1 MAELVRIVGANNI
14 YSGNGWYPQAPT
26 DTLSRILPSNGRSW
40 DMVVARQGEPLLD
53 AELNLIQQIIGTKMD
68 NFVQQLSITGWT
80 KAPGYPILQS
90 TDLTISTDVKFDAAS
105 NTLSFMDD
113 AWLVAK
119 GNFIHINNP
128 DFTGDDDNI
137 GYAIQNL
144 PAPPA
149 AGNTRHD
156 FIFLEF
162 WYHEIGP
169 AGVGYSDPNDTTRLD
184 VPKEGGV
191 DNGDLPLGGTTVPD
205 DSLVDPALNIETT
218 RRVQLRWRFRYVQG
232 TGSVDPFVTYPWG
245 FTDNGG
251 NFNPAIWAQG
261 GATAPQTG
269 SENYHFYRVPSPAG
283 LRDSSTGS
291 VAAPQLL
298 WRTKGL
304 TLDTGL
310 MTAANDLNTVDGYSY
325 GVPVFHVVRTN
336 TTLSAIE
343 MRQPSRMFIPDHSIH
358 ALQLAGTAHPG
369 GAGVTGGLSSNGS
382 VIEHESIKGG
392 ANGDVGFKTIDAYN
406 LADGF
411 VDEDA
416 IVDGGVHIE
425 HINDDVGLPTRLL
438 QNNTSE
444 RVYNGSV
451 VFIMGGVFVK
461 EAVIDPVNLPIVGV
475 VENHSRVDSSVNYI
489 ENGQVGWVRLAG
501 FAGKTYISAPGVLN
515 SYIVPAAPSS
525 TIGVYPAQVVGDNRN
540 TFGQVVQTY
549 PHDAGDPAGI
559 YRVDVLMSGEV
570 IPNASVDD
578 RKVVPASLTDAS
590 VAAAN
595 KDGGD
600 DVYSMRRLGRY
611 NTEHENDPQRAVPA
625 DDPRLNVNTP
635 RPPTGP
641 AGGDLTGDYPDPTI
655 GAQKVTAAKILNN
668 TITPAQI
675 AVANQDGM
683 AGVVSLRTLGTGGQ
697 QAAPGNHSH
706 TLPTSFPPSGAAGG
720 DLTGS
725 TYPDPLV
732 APGAITTAKLADLSV
747 STGKL
752 INGSVT
758 TVKLL
763 DGSVLTDKIAN
774 ANVTEPKL
782 ANLAVSS
789 RTIQS
794 GAVDYSK
801 IGVIPALR
809 IRRIS
814 SPDGDQFFNST
825 GSPGY
830 ATGVTQAIQWVT
842 SQVDSLAG
850 LALPQWSA
858 GAPTIISIR
867 VPGLYFLSLT
877 VAWVDQGPG
886 GAPGGRG
893 DLTSIRGIGIAE
905 VVSNAVVAYDRVVPS
920 NFNTYSAVQNCHT
933 LYHFAAPTTLY
944 CGVQQNSGVVQAI
957 GGDSDWATIF
967 QMWWLGPV

>member
-14 YSGNGWYPQAPT
+14 LSGNGWYPQAPT

-53 AELNLIQQIIGTKMD
+53 AELNLIQEIIGTKMD

-90 TDLTISTDVKFDAAS
+90 TDLTISTDVQFDASS

-137 GYAIQNL
+137 GYTIPNL
-144 PAPPA
+144 PAPPS

-162 WYHEIGP
+162 WYQEIGP
-169 AGVGYSDPNDTTRLD
+169 DGIGIDTASRD
-184 VPKEGGV
+184 IWKEGGAE
-191 DNGDLPLGGTTVPD
+191 NTSFPMGGTNVPD

-251 NFNPAIWAQG
+251 NTNPAIYAQG
-261 GATAPQTG
+261 GTGAPQTG
-269 SENYHFYRVPSPAG
+269 SINYHFYRVPSPAG

-291 VAAPQLL
+291 VTAPQLL

-304 TLDTGL
+304 TLNAGL
-310 MTAANDLNTVDGYSY
+310 MDAANDLNTVDGYSY

-343 MRQPSRMFIPDHSIH
+343 MRQPSRMFIPHHSIH

-392 ANGDVGFKTIDAYN
+392 ANGDVGYKTIDAYN

-438 QNNTSE
+438 QNNTSG
-444 RVYNGSV
+444 RVWNGSV
-451 VFIMGGVFVK
+451 VFVVGGVFVA

-475 VENHSRVDSSVNYI
+475 VENHSRVDASVNYI
-489 ENGQVGWVRLAG
+489 DNGQLGWVRLAG
-501 FAGKTYISAPGVLN
+501 YAGKTYINAPGVLN
-515 SYIVPAAPSS
+515 SYVVPAAPSS
-525 TIGVYPAQVVGDNRN
+525 TTGVFPAQVVSDNRN
-540 TFGQVVQTY
+540 TFGQVVKVY
-549 PHDAGDPAGI
+549 PHDDINDPAGI

-570 IPNASVDD
+570 IPNASIDD
-578 RKVVPASLTDAS
+578 RKIVPGSLTDAS

-600 DVYSMRRLGRY
+600 EVYSMRRLGRY
-611 NTEHENDPQRAVPA
+611 GTAHENDPQRAVPA

-641 AGGDLTGDYPDPTI
+641 AGGDLTGTYPNPTI
-655 GAQKVTAAKILNN
+655 DVQKVTAAKIQNN

-675 AVANQDGM
+675 AVANQDG
-683 AGVVSLRTLGTGGQ
+683 AQGTVSLRTLGTGAQ
-697 QAAPGNHSH
+697 QASPGNHSH
-706 TLPTSFPPSGAAGG
+706 TLPTTLPPTGPAGG

-725 TYPDPLV
+725 TYPDPIV
-732 APGAITTAKLADLSV
+732 APGAITTTKLADLSV

-758 TVKLL
+758 TTKIL
-763 DGSVLTDKIAN
+763 DGSVLTDKL
-774 ANVTEPKL
+774 ANVSVTEQKL
-782 ANLAVSS
+782 ANIAVSN
-789 RTIQS
+789 RTIQG
-794 GAVDYSK
+794 GAVDYTK
-801 IGVIPALR
+801 MGIIPALR

-814 SPDGDQFFNST
+814 NPDGDQFFNST

-830 ATGVTQAIQWVT
+830 ATNVTQAILWVT
-842 SQVDSLAG
+842 SQIDTLAG
-850 LALPQWSA
+850 VAMPQWTA
-858 GAPTIISIR
+858 GAPTIISVQ
-867 VPGLYFLSLT
+867 VPGIYWLSLT
-877 VAWVDQGPG
+877 VAWIDQGPG
-886 GAPGGRG
+886 GPPGGRG
-893 DLTSIRGIGIAE
+893 DLTSIRGIGIGE
-905 VVSNAVVAYDRVVPS
+905 VISNTSIAYDRVQPN
-920 NFNTYSAVQNCHT
+920 NFNSYNAVQNCST
-933 LYHFAAPTTLY
+933 LYRFTVPTTLW
-944 CGVQQNSGVVQAI
+944 CGVQQNSGQVQAI
-957 GGDSDWATIF
+957 GGDSDWATVF
-967 QMWWLGPV
+967 QMAWVGPA

>member
-14 YSGNGWYPQAPT
+14 LSGNGWYPQAPT
-26 DTLSRILPSNGRSW
+26 DTLSRILPSSGRSW

-90 TDLTISTDVKFDAAS
+90 TDLTISTDVQFDASS

-128 DFTGDDDNI
+128 NFTGDDDNI
-137 GYAIQNL
+137 GYTIPNL
-144 PAPPA
+144 PAPPS

-162 WYHEIGP
+162 WYQEIGP
-169 AGVGYSDPNDTTRLD
+169 TTFVWTDTASRD
-184 VPKEGGV
+184 IWKEGGAEN
-191 DNGDLPLGGTTVPD
+191 DSFATSGTTVPD

-251 NFNPAIWAQG
+251 NTNPAIYAQG
-261 GATAPQTG
+261 GTGAPQTG
-269 SENYHFYRVPSPAG
+269 NTNYHFYRVLSPAG

-291 VAAPQLL
+291 VTAPQLL

-304 TLDTGL
+304 TLGAGL
-310 MTAANDLNTVDGYSY
+310 MDAANDLNTVDGYSY

-343 MRQPSRMFIPDHSIH
+343 MRQPSRMFIPHHSIH

-411 VDEDA
+411 VDEDS

-425 HINDDVGLPTRLL
+425 HISDDVGLPTRLL
-438 QNNTSE
+438 QNNTLE
-444 RVYNGSV
+444 KVWNGSV
-451 VFIMGGVFVK
+451 VFVVGGVFVK
-461 EAVIDPVNLPIVGV
+461 EAVIDPVNLPVVGV
-475 VENHSRVDSSVNYI
+475 VENHSRVDASVNYI
-489 ENGQVGWVRLAG
+489 ESGQMGWVRLAG
-501 FAGKTYISAPGVLN
+501 YAGKTYINAPGVLN
-515 SYIVPAAPSS
+515 SYVVPAAPSS
-525 TIGVYPAQVVGDNRN
+525 TTGVFPAQIVSDNRN
-540 TFGQVVQTY
+540 TFGQVVKVY
-549 PHDAGDPAGI
+549 PHDDINDPAGI

-570 IPNASVDD
+570 IPNASIDD
-578 RKVVPASLTDAS
+578 RKIVPGSLTDAS

-600 DVYSMRRLGRY
+600 EVYSMRRLGRY
-611 NTEHENDPQRAVPA
+611 GTLHENDPQRAVPA
-625 DDPRLNVNTP
+625 DDPRLNNNTP

-641 AGGDLTGDYPDPTI
+641 AGGDLTGTYPNPTI
-655 GAQKVTAAKILNN
+655 DVQKVTAAKIQNN

-675 AVANQDGM
+675 AVANQDG
-683 AGVVSLRTLGTGGQ
+683 AQGTVSLRTLGTGAQ
-697 QAAPGNHSH
+697 QASPGNHSH
-706 TLPTSFPPSGAAGG
+706 TLPTTLPPSGPAGG

-725 TYPDPLV
+725 FYPDPLV
-732 APGAITTAKLADLSV
+732 APGAITTPKLADLSV

-758 TVKLL
+758 TVKIL
-763 DGSVLTDKIAN
+763 DGNVLTAKIAD
-774 ANVTEPKL
+774 ANVTTPKI
-782 ANLAVSS
+782 APLAVTTT
-789 RTIQS
+789 RLADQAAT
-794 GAVDYSK
+794 YTK
-801 IGVIPALR
+801 IGTIPFLKLSR
-809 IRRIS
+809 LSI
-814 SPDGDQFFNST
+814 PNGDVVVPTVND
-825 GSPGY
+825 
-830 ATGVTQAIQWVT
+830 VTVASYTDIPWDAKVE
-842 SQVDSLAG
+842 DSLDG
-850 LALPQWSA
+850 WGLPQWNP
-858 GAPTIISIR
+858 GAPTQIVIQ
-867 VPGLYFLSLT
+867 VPGIYLFNLS
-877 VAWVDQGPG
+877 VEWVDMGFGNRGTNGTYRECSVRYSIPGPQYIAIDRPTPNFVGSFTLLHGCSG
-886 GAPGGRG
+886 GYLFLNP
-893 DLTSIRGIGIAE
+893 TT
-905 VVSNAVVAYDRVVPS
+905 VVASVR
-920 NFNTYSAVQNCHT
+920 Q
-933 LYHFAAPTTLY
+933 
-944 CGVQQNSGVVQAI
+944 GSGVDQHI
-957 GGDSDWATIF
+957 GGLIAYGTFLTMTWI
-967 QMWWLGPV
+967 GPIA